1 MKFATITPTRQDR
14 PELLEFCKHQLS
26 RMEVKPDHS
35 FFIDFPPKDDKV
47 DIVWRVFEG
56 IQKAAEIGFD
66 LVFIV
71 ENDDF
76 YDKTYFNHIPD
87 ADFIGESNTIYYN
100 LRNKTYQNFNHPGRS
115 SLFTT
120 GFKISA
126 LKGFRPNPNDR
137 FLDISL
143 WKFANL
149 NNKKMAFRETGAI
162 GIKHNIGLCG
172 GKGHVLR
179 MKHSDNDLEW
189 LSEQVDQEAFE
200 FYKKFAE
207 ERLST

>member
-1 MKFATITPTRQDR
+1 MKFATITPDR
-14 PELLEFCKHQLS
+14 GDRKPLMDFCKYQIS
-26 RMEVKPDHS
+26 RFEVKPDQS
-35 FFIDFPPKDDKV
+35 YFIDYAPRSENI
-47 DIVWRVFEG
+47 DIVPRFLEG
-56 IQKAAEIGFD
+56 IERAKEDGFD
-66 LVFIV
+66 LVFIL
-71 ENDDF
+71 ESDDY
-76 YDKTYFNHIPD
+76 YDPTYFNHIPD

-100 LRNKTYQNFNHPGRS
+100 IRNKTYQNFNHPGRS

-189 LSEQVDQEAFE
+189 LSEHVDQEAFD
-200 FYKKFAE
+200 FYKNLK
-207 ERLST
+207 L

>member
-1 MKFATITPTRQDR
+1 MDRGDR
-14 PELLEFCKHQLS
+14 PELLEFCKYQLS

-35 FFIDFPPKDDKV
+35 FFIDFPPKNDKI
-47 DIVWRVFEG
+47 DLVWRVFEG
-56 IQKAAEIGFD
+56 IHRAAEMGFD

-76 YDKTYFNHIPD
+76 YDSTYFNHIPD

-100 LRNKTYQNFNHPGRS
+100 LRNKTYQNFSHPGRS

-126 LKGFRPNPNDR
+126 LKGFRPNYNER

-143 WKFANL
+143 WKHANL
-149 NNKKMAFRETGAI
+149 TGKNMVFRETGAI

-179 MKHSDNDLEW
+179 MRNSDENLEW
-189 LSEQVDQEAFE
+189 LKENVDSDAYE
-200 FYKKFAE
+200 FYKTLK
-207 ERLST
+207 L